1 MNRRE
6 FLKGS
11 MVMAGAAATGGALA
25 APQCAGGACAL
36 PQTPSS
42 AEGGDPSVPL
52 IASAPM
58 LQNPAPTSMGVA
70 FAVSAMANGFVEY
83 SESPDLA
90 NATKVKCGGFRVTDM
105 NDKVML
111 VRLTGLKPATKYH
124 YRIGADRISYK
135 GGYNM
140 KVLGTETDPRIYS
153 FTTAGEGA
161 RAHFCVCNDTHVN
174 WRSFGP
180 VVDKI
185 AELKPSLAIWNGDAC
200 NTQETIESQIEIFL
214 APKVPRKDYA
224 AEIPFCLAP
233 GNHDQRGLANR
244 HLERV
249 FMFRQP
255 EERSSRDWDLG
266 RNFAFRLGEV
276 ALIGLDT
283 GEDKP
288 DRRDVFAGLFSNEPY
303 RVAQTAWLKDALE
316 RPDIRSA
323 PYVVAF
329 CHIPLFDS
337 RPWANPGGICDD
349 GGGKYRHGFALW
361 EKSCAEM
368 WGPLLK
374 RHGVQLL
381 IAAHEHE
388 YRYDAPTE
396 ERPWAQIVGGG
407 PNLDEK
413 NGRFQT
419 VIDGRVDGG
428 ELKIIVHDVH
438 RNRIAGEF
446 SYRPRS

>member
-1 MNRRE
+1 MKRRE

-11 MVMAGAAATGGALA
+11 IAVAGTAAVGVAHAAKCSDGACGYQPGAAGQAL
-25 APQCAGGACAL
+25 
-36 PQTPSS
+36 
-42 AEGGDPSVPL
+42 PL

-83 SESPDLA
+83 SESPDMKDA
-90 NATKVKCGGFRVTDM
+90 VKVKCGGFRVTDM

-124 YRIGADRISYK
+124 YRIGADRISYG
-135 GGYNM
+135 GGYKM
-140 KVLGTETDPRIYS
+140 KNLGAETDPRIYS

-161 RAHFCVCNDTHVN
+161 KAHFCVCNDTHVK
-174 WRSFGP
+174 WPSFGL

-185 AELKPSLAIWNGDAC
+185 AELRPSLAVWNGDAC

-214 APKVPRKDYA
+214 NPKVSRKDYA
-224 AEIPFCLAP
+224 SEIPFCLAP

-276 ALIGLDT
+276 AMIGLDT

-303 RVAQTAWLKDALE
+303 RVAQAAWLKDALE

-323 PYVVAF
+323 PFVVAF
-329 CHIPLFDS
+329 CHIPLFDD
-337 RPWANPGGICDD
+337 RPWANPGGICDN
-349 GGGKYRHGFALW
+349 GGGKYKHDFALW
-361 EKSCAEM
+361 EKSCAEL

-374 RHGVQLL
+374 EHRVQLL

-388 YRYDAPTE
+388 YRYDAPTAD
-396 ERPWAQIVGGG
+396 RPWAQIVGGG

-413 NGRFQT
+413 RNRFQT
-419 VIDGRVDGG
+419 VIEGKVEGG
-428 ELKIIVHDVH
+428 KLKVAVHDVH
-438 RNRIAGEF
+438 HGRIVGSFEYNA
-446 SYRPRS
+446 RA